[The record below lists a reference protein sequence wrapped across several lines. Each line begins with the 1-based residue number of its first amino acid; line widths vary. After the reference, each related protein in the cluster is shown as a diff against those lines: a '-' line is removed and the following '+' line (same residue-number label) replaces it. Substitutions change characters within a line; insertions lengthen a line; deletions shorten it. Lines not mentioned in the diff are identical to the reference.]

1 MEYKVT
7 IDEKVIEELLQKELL
22 NEITRLATRQSSFR
36 YDMKD
41 AIGKAIK
48 EYIYE
53 NKEKII
59 EMVVDRASKEIV
71 KKGLPKLLEKL

>member
-1 MEYKVT
+1 MEYKIT
-7 IDEKVIEELLQKELL
+7 IDEKIIEELLQKELL

-48 EYIYE
+48 EYVYE
-53 NKEKII
+53 NKEEII

-71 KKGLPKLLEKL
+71 KKGLPKLLEKI

>member
-22 NEITRLATRQSSFR
+22 NEITKLASRHSSFR

>member
-7 IDEKVIEELLQKELL
+7 IEPKAIEELLQKELL

-48 EYIYE
+48 EYVYE
-53 NKEKII
+53 NKEEII